1 MSSQVLIREE
11 LLRIAHKWP
20 QVRLRF
26 QFDPLCLTHAIEV
39 QPAYLHEI
47 DLDFRL
53 TELQVM
59 DKVTAIFPEQ
69 GVYFILPGDSGGIEG
84 EADGTIHGFW
94 ANMATEEPE
103 FIWPSG
109 THVVIDP
116 MAGYGKD
123 WFQFL
128 LPKPNPDPTASM
140 FPIPPA
146 ETWEHIGIEKV
157 LPNGTDHL
165 ERDCP
170 DGTDYAIAA

>member
-59 DKVTAIFPEQ
+59 GQ
-69 GVYFILPGDSGGIEG
+69 SHSYLPR
-84 EADGTIHGFW
+84 TRCVLH
-94 ANMATEEPE
+94 
-103 FIWPSG
+103 
-109 THVVIDP
+109 
-116 MAGYGKD
+116 
-123 WFQFL
+123 
-128 LPKPNPDPTASM
+128 
-140 FPIPPA
+140 PP
-146 ETWEHIGIEKV
+146 
-157 LPNGTDHL
+157 
-165 ERDCP
+165 R
-170 DGTDYAIAA
+170 